1 MAAPLRRP
9 KSSLAAVPAAV
20 APAPTLILGLG
31 NTLLGDD
38 GIGVLVVRALA
49 REEHLAGQEEAG
61 WGERVVLRDGGTIG
75 LGLLVEIEAASALIA
90 IDAAEM
96 GVRPGE
102 VRVFEGAEMERM
114 LSGPK
119 RTAHEVALADLIAA
133 AKLTGREPRRKA
145 LIGIQPAST
154 GWGLEPSAAVNAAI
168 PSASAAVRRLLA
180 RWGVA

>member
-1 MAAPLRRP
+1 
-9 KSSLAAVPAAV
+9 
-20 APAPTLILGLG
+20 
-31 NTLLGDD
+31 
-38 GIGVLVVRALA
+38 
-49 REEHLAGQEEAG
+49 
-61 WGERVVLRDGGTIG
+61 
-75 LGLLVEIEAASALIA
+75 
-90 IDAAEM
+90 M

-168 PSASAAVRRLLA
+168 PCASAAVRRLLA